1 MLRIKIVDRRRRVSM
16 TYSWPGPVPPGAR
29 RGTVKLIRCA
39 RCGGSLF
46 HTKAKG
52 QPRQE
57 DHEQGC
63 QAFITAIRT
72 MRYVDE
78 LKRCASASAGTWSRT
93 RRWRSYVRD
102 GAKELSLAA
111 CASDPEAALGALGDS
126 YEAERR
132 IPAKRLK
139 AKEQAEMAEMMMRVC
154 RQLAVGQQPEPIAPP
169 QLAR

>member
-1 MLRIKIVDRRRRVSM
+1 M

-63 QAFITAIRT
+63 PAFIRAIRT

-78 LKRCASASAGTWSRT
+78 LKRCASASAGSWSRT

-102 GAKELSLAA
+102 GAKQLSLAA
-111 CASDPEAALGALGDS
+111 CASDPDAALSALGDS
-126 YEAERR
+126 YEAECQ
-132 IPAKRLK
+132 IPAKRRK
-139 AKEQAEMAEMMMRVC
+139 AREQTEMAEMMMRVC
-154 RQLAVGQQPEPIAPP
+154 RQLVAGQQPEPIAPP